1 MGLLGSC
8 DWGNLLRD
16 VSLDLIKSR
25 FTARS
30 SKLKLYTAPWLI
42 SNRVILLEIYFNIEH
57 VLRVPIFT
65 FNFLVF
71 IFLQAYNVMEL
82 KYNISEHSIIYF
94 LFLVQYFLTTGK
106 KEWKG

>member
-8 DWGNLLRD
+8 DWGNLRRD

-30 SKLKLYTAPWLI
+30 SKLKLYTAPRLI

-57 VLRVPIFT
+57 VLPLLVSTCIAT
-65 FNFLVF
+65 FYVLVF
-71 IFLQAYNVMEL
+71 VVL
-82 KYNISEHSIIYF
+82 
-94 LFLVQYFLTTGK
+94 
-106 KEWKG
+106 